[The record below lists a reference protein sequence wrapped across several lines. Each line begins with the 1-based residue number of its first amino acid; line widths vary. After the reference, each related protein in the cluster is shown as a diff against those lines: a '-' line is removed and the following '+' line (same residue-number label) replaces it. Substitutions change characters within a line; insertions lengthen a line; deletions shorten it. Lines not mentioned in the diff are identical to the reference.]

1 MAEPNLHSILSS
13 RQLTVDA
20 LRRKCSENHLAIIA
34 QSIASWKQ
42 LSPFLGLT
50 QQDEDDIQHDNT
62 RNAERKM
69 AMLRRWREKYGDEA
83 TYFRL
88 ADAFEALKW
97 RNCISELLDL
107 FEQEVGTAASPASTC
122 RAAPNDQ
129 PVSPLGNSD
138 CKLDKTAH
146 ILGVNVT
153 WM

>member
-13 RQLTVDA
+13 RRLTSDA
-20 LRRKCSENHLAIIA
+20 LLRKCSENHLAIIA
-34 QSIASWKQ
+34 QSITSWKQ

-50 QQDEDDIQHDNT
+50 QQDEDDIQQDNT

-97 RNCISELLDL
+97 RNRISELLDL
-107 FEQEVGTAASPASTC
+107 FQQDEL
-122 RAAPNDQ
+122 AAPLSGSRSAPPISTSKAANDQ
-129 PVSPLGNSD
+129 PMSPLG
-138 CKLDKTAH
+138 
-146 ILGVNVT
+146 I
-153 WM
+153 